1 MTGVEILGKL
11 PQAIAAF
18 KKEEDSY
25 RLIDP
30 ATEPQWAGPGIQ
42 DLAVAIENTYEFMV
56 PINTNQETIDRLI
69 VIRDATNNAYD
80 ALRDAIPPAAP
91 AGPGGAQ
98 AWTQQHVINKQAEV
112 AAQRAAAMLNAEL
125 KTDDIRMAAE
135 AREATRRRGLK
146 TFEERQ
152 TACLGV
158 FHSIISPEM
167 LQPYMNQLANRRFR
181 QVFRDLIAAHDGT
194 RAGIDNRMAVIS
206 ELSAYIYSSD
216 VSMGDNI
223 QYIEIL
229 SGIAGFDDSQKLVV
243 LLTGLERCPSVH
255 PELKHT
261 AGLHRRLNSDY
272 TTVSTALVKAY
283 AVLLNTG
290 KITQDPAGKKPQ
302 TAERSAA
309 SFDTE
314 KLLKQRI
321 KDLEENRQGRQAR
334 KRAAALNLNT
344 GPGRG
349 PKKQKGDAKADVR
362 HCKTCH
368 KDGHD
373 TADCWINNP
382 CSRCGSTTHGDWG
395 HDRAVAKEE
404 KRAAGAGGGSQGS
417 STGMG
422 SLSDQFTNVH

>member
-1 MTGVEILGKL
+1 
-11 PQAIAAF
+11 
-18 KKEEDSY
+18 
-25 RLIDP
+25 
-30 ATEPQWAGPGIQ
+30 
-42 DLAVAIENTYEFMV
+42 
-56 PINTNQETIDRLI
+56 
-69 VIRDATNNAYD
+69 
-80 ALRDAIPPAAP
+80 
-91 AGPGGAQ
+91 
-98 AWTQQHVINKQAEV
+98 
-112 AAQRAAAMLNAEL
+112 MLNAEL

-229 SGIAGFDDSQKLVV
+229 SGIAGFDDSQKLV
-243 LLTGLERCPSVH
+243 
-255 PELKHT
+255 
-261 AGLHRRLNSDY
+261 
-272 TTVSTALVKAY
+272 TALVKAY

-302 TAERSAA
+302 TAEKSAA

-349 PKKQKGDAKADVR
+349 PKKQRGDEKADVR
-362 HCKTCH
+362 HCKICH
-368 KDGHD
+368 KDGHNTD
-373 TADCWINNP
+373 DCWIKNP

-422 SLSDQFTNVH
+422 SLSDQFSNVH